1 MFALY
6 KLPRIMQL
14 TQII

>member
-14 TQII
+14 TKII